1 MSLDVY
7 LEVPVPIKCEPGS
20 GIFIREE
27 GQTKEISREE
37 WDQRNPSREPIVF
50 KRDDTETNEV
60 YHGNITHNL
69 GRMAIEAG
77 LYAVLWEPETRGWVL
92 AKDLIASLER
102 GLARL
107 RLNPSYFKRFN
118 PQNGWGN
125 YELLVRFTEE
135 YLAACCEWPNA
146 IVKVSR

>member
-107 RLNPSYFKRFN
+107 RLNPSDSNASIRKMAGVIMSFWCALQRN
-118 PQNGWGN
+118 T
-125 YELLVRFTEE
+125 LR
-135 YLAACCEWPNA
+135 LA
-146 IVKVSR
+146 VSGPTQ